1 MLEEPAIF
9 LSEAVNKTWPMLQG
23 RVAALIEDAQTNSR
37 FENSLIDLFKYC
49 VGEIEKE
56 LYS

>member
-1 MLEEPAIF
+1 
-9 LSEAVNKTWPMLQG
+9 MLQG
-23 RVAALIEDAQTNSR
+23 RVADLIENAQTNSR